1 MLPLRTVS
9 ENMTDLETSIYGS
22 DIFINKTNE
31 INSIAQSN
39 SAKSLNLVKFKSNLE
54 TKPNSPLTKNPNPG
68 GYLSFILTLQD
79 SFLPF

>member
-54 TKPNSPLTKNPNPG
+54 KSYDLFKYDNL
-68 GYLSFILTLQD
+68 F
-79 SFLPF
+79 